1 MSDLSKIVDKAT
13 DAIVNGQTLSTDNLN
28 DLAKIFYASA
38 NRIIEAIDKSAGL
51 HREIVQQLPTQDIDD
66 NTIYMVLDS
75 SASGSDIY
83 DEWMWIDNAW
93 EHIGSTRV
101 DLTDYYNKTQVDTA
115 LSGKANVATSIAGYG
130 ITDAYTKT
138 EVDTGLSGKAN
149 TSDIPT
155 RLAGLSEDSTHRVV
169 TDTEKSAWNGK
180 QGALTFDDVPTQN
193 SNNPVKSG
201 GVFSK
206 IGDKVKKLATQTT
219 NYTCTSTNY
228 AYTNA
233 SVVCPAGHV
242 YIVRARARYVNQEPT
257 GIVASV
263 DKYGMDAFQR
273 LAEGISTVNFM
284 LLPGDE
290 AYIWAKWSAA
300 SQNRVVVDILDV
312 TL

>member
-83 DEWMWIDNAW
+83 DEWMWIENAW

-115 LSGKANVATSIAGYG
+115 LNGKADTATSLAGYG
-130 ITDAYTKT
+130 IIDAYTKT
-138 EVDTGLSGKAN
+138 EVNTALSGKAN

-155 RLAGLSEDSTHRVV
+155 TLASLSDDATHRVV
-169 TDTEKSAWNGK
+169 TDTEKTAWNGK
-180 QGALTFDDVPTQN
+180 SNFSGNYNDLSNKPTIPDVIMETITASIGNIEADSFEVVEFNSKKEGYYTLGIVGIRFSSSPLSGVAISNFGIIGRTSTEKARITV
-193 SNNPVKSG
+193 SNNT
-201 GVFSK
+201 SK
-206 IGDKVKKLATQTT
+206 KKYLN
-219 NYTCTSTNY
+219 NYLY
-228 AYTNA
+228 
-233 SVVCPAGHV
+233 
-242 YIVRARARYVNQEPT
+242 
-257 GIVASV
+257 
-263 DKYGMDAFQR
+263 
-273 LAEGISTVNFM
+273 
-284 LLPGDE
+284 
-290 AYIWAKWSAA
+290 
-300 SQNRVVVDILDV
+300 VDILYKN
-312 TL
+312 L